1 MNPFVTLVLGVCHHL
16 YPLPSLQSDDFF
28 DFGQLLYTLYHEQF
42 HVSHFH
48 LFKTSSPLLSLSLL
62 KVNLPKMTIKSI
74 ESETFR
80 WLVPFHQECLWD
92 LRVHRETAVVPK
104 LRTRM
109 MINKSTDFAVY
120 IWFICNSYRLYR
132 HTYALT
138 HRSIKDNV
146 SIGISSIGRFLGSK
160 ARLTLLFL
168 LMVSC
173 LISLRT
179 WRGLSSSSFEPL
191 NWQVTDLR
199 NVSVIEIKLS
209 KAPTNRRISQD
220 FCWIPWSVGSDWNLF
235 GFPKYLDFFWGYWQE
250 MDFLKLYNLKKF
262 HLDRH
267 VP

>member
-1 MNPFVTLVLGVCHHL
+1 MKPFVTLVLGVCHHL
-16 YPLPSLQSDDFF
+16 YPFPSLQRDDFF

-48 LFKTSSPLLSLSLL
+48 SFFKTSSPLLSLSLL

-168 LMVSC
+168 LMVIFALSHSGHGGVSPAQVLNLWIDRS
-173 LISLRT
+173 LISAMCRWSRSNCRRLQRT
-179 WRGLSSSSFEPL
+179 EESAKTFVEFLG
-191 NWQVTDLR
+191 Q
-199 NVSVIEIKLS
+199 SVQIE
-209 KAPTNRRISQD
+209 T
-220 FCWIPWSVGSDWNLF
+220 
-235 GFPKYLDFFWGYWQE
+235 YLDSRNIWISFGDTGKRWIF
-250 MDFLKLYNLKKF
+250 
-262 HLDRH
+262 
-267 VP
+267 